1 MKRIVLLLL
10 VLITQQ
16 LYARTFTAIANGNWV
31 TPRTWSCN
39 CTPAHGDN
47 VIIPYGITVQISR
60 PVVLDEVVLSV
71 AGVLDLTNG
80 LLQMKDSDRVT
91 VVPGGKIVANGLGG
105 RIVIGLTSHDLRSGS
120 TIVGPATIGASILN
134 VALMFFEAEANE
146 NELTLRWASA
156 GELDVRRYEV
166 FCYHDSTRFE
176 TLGELQGLNYSLK
189 RHDYKFQVEN
199 PHDGVEFYRLEAVAH
214 DSTRMVISTVS
225 AK

>member
-1 MKRIVLLLL
+1 MALLLIVFAAL
-10 VLITQQ
+10 QAE
-16 LYARTFTAIANGNWV
+16 ARTFTAVTNGNWV

-39 CTPAHGDN
+39 CTPVHGDN
-47 VIIPYGITVQISR
+47 VIIPYGITVQITR
-60 PVVLDEVVLSV
+60 PIVLDSVVISI
-71 AGVLDLTNG
+71 AGVLDLSNG
-80 LLQMKDSDRVT
+80 LLQMRDPDRIT
-91 VVPGGKIVANGLGG
+91 VVPGGKIIANGLGG
-105 RIVIGLTSHDLRSGS
+105 RILIGLASHDLRSGS

-134 VALMFFEAEANE
+134 VALMFFEAETSE
-146 NELTLRWASA
+146 SELTLRWASA
-156 GELDVRRYEV
+156 GELDVKRYEV

-176 TLGELQGLNYSLK
+176 TLGELQGLSYSLK

>member
-1 MKRIVLLLL
+1 MKRA
-10 VLITQQ
+10 ITLFIFSAALQAE
-16 LYARTFTAIANGNWV
+16 ARTFTAVANGSWV

-39 CTPAHGDN
+39 CTPAQGDN
-47 VIIPYGITVQISR
+47 VIIPFGITVQVTR
-60 PVVLDEVVLSV
+60 PIALDAVVISV

-80 LLQMKDSDRVT
+80 LLQMKDSDRIT
-91 VVPGGKIVANGLGG
+91 VVPGGKVVANGLGG
-105 RIVIGLTSHDLRSGS
+105 RINIGLITHDLQTGS
-120 TIVGPATIGASILN
+120 VIVGPATIGKRILN
-134 VALMFFEAEANE
+134 VALMFFKAEGDE

-176 TLGELQGLNYSLK
+176 TLGTLQGLNYSLK

-199 PHDGVEFYRLEAVAH
+199 PHEGVEFYRLEAVAH
-214 DSTRMVISTVS
+214 DSTRMIISTVS

>member
-1 MKRIVLLLL
+1 MKRMALLLIVFAAL
-10 VLITQQ
+10 QAE
-16 LYARTFTAIANGNWV
+16 ARTFTAVTNGNWV

-39 CTPAHGDN
+39 CTPVHGDN
-47 VIIPYGITVQISR
+47 VIIPYGITVQITR
-60 PVVLDEVVLSV
+60 PIVLDSVVISI
-71 AGVLDLTNG
+71 AGVLDLSNG
-80 LLQMKDSDRVT
+80 LLQMRDPDRIT
-91 VVPGGKIVANGLGG
+91 VVPGGKIIANGLGG
-105 RIVIGLTSHDLRSGS
+105 RILIGLASHDLRSGS

-134 VALMFFEAEANE
+134 VALMFFEAEASE
-146 NELTLRWASA
+146 SELTLRWASA
-156 GELDVRRYEV
+156 GELDVKRYEV

-176 TLGELQGLNYSLK
+176 TLGELQGLSYSLK